1 MGEKVITWR
10 ERERER
16 EKQTDKD
23 REKQSASDRHRE
35 ILFQSKGETGNLH
48 KVSKH

>member
-1 MGEKVITWR
+1 MRER

-23 REKQSASDRHRE
+23 DVIERE
-35 ILFQSKGETGNLH
+35 LCNLPP
-48 KVSKH
+48 